1 MKNELK
7 TFRGKIDKIDNKI
20 LALLEKRFGF
30 SGKIKKYKSK
40 NNLPIEDKKREKEIL
55 ASKIKKSSL
64 SDNFTRKLFNLIF
77 DESKRIQRN
86 ID

>member
-30 SGKIKKYKSK
+30 AGKIKKYKLK
-40 NNLPIEDKKREKEIL
+40 NHLPIEDKKREKEIL
-55 ASKIKKSSL
+55 ASKIKKASL

-77 DESKRIQRN
+77 DESKRIQRD